1 MSTSSIFTGNMP
13 EVVSTQAKPAKTGPG
28 FWARALLA
36 ITKARELQAKR
47 ETNRFLAR
55 QPDRFLRDIGL
66 DDTEI
71 AELRRQDQ
79 F

>member
-1 MSTSSIFTGNMP
+1 MSITTMFSGALPHKTAVTKPRTTGAG
-13 EVVSTQAKPAKTGPG
+13 V
-28 FWARALLA
+28 WARAIA
-36 ITKARELQAKR
+36 GITKAREVQAKR

-66 DDTEI
+66 NETEI
-71 AELRRQDQ
+71 LDLRRRDT